1 MYQKKL
7 KENSGPDKSLIS
19 RKNLRKN
26 SSSNVFIN
34 ESLTVKNNEIVFL
47 GRKLKHSGHLSKIYT
62 RDKLVHISS
71 PEIHRAKVLKIYHMN
86 DFLIFSNTMVLERI
100 IEKIIKTI
108 PCNPVIDSFCK

>member
-7 KENSGPDKSLIS
+7 KENSGPYKTLIS

-34 ESLTVKNNEIVFL
+34 ESLIVKNNEIVFL

-62 RDKLVHISS
+62 GDKLVHISS
-71 PEIHRAKVLKIYHMN
+71 PGIHRAKLLKVYHIN
-86 DFLIFSNTMVLERI
+86 DFLIFSHTMVLERI
-100 IEKIIKTI
+100 IEKMIKMI
-108 PCNPVIDSFCK
+108 PCNPVIDSFCE